1 MTQLIKIG
9 NSQGI
14 RIPKA
19 LIEQANLTGK
29 KLNLQLVKDGILIS
43 PVVNPRAQWAEIIQE
58 IQAAHGVETIDT
70 EWLDSPLSSD
80 DDWDW

>member
-9 NSQGI
+9 NYQGI

-19 LIEQANLTGK
+19 LIDQAHLTGK

-43 PVVNPRAQWAEIIQE
+43 PVANPRTHWAEIIQE
-58 IQAAHGVETIDT
+58 IQAAHGVEMINT
-70 EWLDSPLSSD
+70 EWLDSPLLSD
-80 DDWDW
+80 DDWNW